1 MKPSYTELK
10 SADGITSKIDTNP
23 ELKDYYYKMWSA
35 YKQWYKDYDASP
47 KMKIDLE
54 RYDLED
60 PKNVDAVLAM
70 IDERLK
76 SLR

>member
-1 MKPSYTELK
+1 
-10 SADGITSKIDTNP
+10 
-23 ELKDYYYKMWSA
+23 MWSA
-35 YKQWYKDYDASP
+35 YKQWYKDYVDSP

-60 PKNVDAVLAM
+60 PMNVDAVLAM

>member
-1 MKPSYTELK
+1 
-10 SADGITSKIDTNP
+10 
-23 ELKDYYYKMWSA
+23 MWSA

>member
-1 MKPSYTELK
+1 M
-10 SADGITSKIDTNP
+10 I
-23 ELKDYYYKMWSA
+23 
-35 YKQWYKDYDASP
+35 
-47 KMKIDLE
+47 IDLE
-54 RYDLED
+54 RYYLED